1 MSNYST
7 RFATRLRSKSVE
19 FLAFS
24 SIFPLIGAA
33 LSRISAAKFAR
44 TTTSGQP
51 ARVRSRPVF
60 RGRSARRFFVK
71 FFSFVLKNKL
81 QIFSCRNFF
90 PFLVSSRCPEGKWWL
105 LIRCGQLGET
115 LRRKKNYGAGS
126 TDEL

>member
-51 ARVRSRPVF
+51 ARVRSRPVL

-90 PFLVSSRCPEGKWWL
+90 LFLVSSPLSG
-105 LIRCGQLGET
+105 GE
-115 LRRKKNYGAGS
+115 NGGC
-126 TDEL
+126 